1 MKKLMMAFV
10 IILTALN
17 LNAQKADRTKPPKL
31 SPPKSLQLPAVQE
44 FTLTNGLK
52 VYLMEKH
59 QVPLI
64 QLNLILKTGSLNDP
78 DGKEG
83 LADIVFDM
91 LDEGADGMNALQIAD
106 EIDFL
111 GANLNISSSLFTS
124 NLSLNV
130 PVSKIN
136 DALKIFSKILLKPDF
151 PEAELIR
158 LKKERLTNLM
168 QWHDQ
173 PNEIARVAFN
183 KLLFGSHPYGR
194 AEIGTEKSIKKI
206 TREDIVDYY
215 NRYFL
220 PGNSFIVAVG
230 DIDKSGLEK
239 LLSEYFA
246 GWSKKGKVEYKIEM
260 PENVNSGKIFLIDK
274 PGAAQSVIYLG
285 DIAPSRTTQDYYSIN
300 VMNTILGGSFTS
312 RLNNNLREEHGYTY
326 GAGSRFVLRPVAG
339 YFIAYS
345 SVQTDVT
352 DKALQE
358 FFKELNGI
366 RQAISQEEID
376 RAKNYTAL
384 GYPNNFQTVAGIA
397 GEVEEL
403 VYYNLSKD
411 YFNQYIDK
419 ILSVKD
425 EEVKSAAEKYIKP
438 DKMIVV
444 VVGDKSRIAE
454 GIKKLNLGKVVEMT
468 VENIL
473 GKVPE
478 M

>member
-1 MKKLMMAFV
+1 MKNLTSIFV
-10 IILTALN
+10 MILIALN
-17 LNAQKADRTKPPKL
+17 LNAQKADRSKPPQL
-31 SPPKSLQLPAVQE
+31 PPPKGLQLPAVQE
-44 FTLTNGLK
+44 FTLQNGLK

-64 QLNLILKTGSLNDP
+64 QLNLILRTGSLNDP

-83 LADIVFDM
+83 LSDIVFDM

-124 NLSLNV
+124 NLNLNV

-136 DALKIFSKILLKPDF
+136 DALEIFSKILLKPDF
-151 PEAELIR
+151 PEAELSR
-158 LKKERLTNLM
+158 LKKERLTTLM

-183 KLLFGSHPYGR
+183 KLLFGNHPYGR
-194 AEIGTEKSIKKI
+194 NEVGTEKSIKNI
-206 TREDIVDYY
+206 TRDDIIDYY
-215 NRYFL
+215 KKYFT
-220 PGNSFIVAVG
+220 PDNSFIVTVG
-230 DIDKSGLEK
+230 DIDRSGLEK
-239 LLSEYFA
+239 LLNEYFSS
-246 GWSKKGKVEYKIEM
+246 WNKKGDFKQKIEM
-260 PENVNSGKIFLIDK
+260 PLNGNPGKIFLIDK
-274 PGAAQSVIYLG
+274 PGAAQSVIYIG
-285 DIAPSRTTQDYYSIN
+285 DVAPSRTTQDYYSIN

-352 DKALQE
+352 DKALRE

-366 RQAISQEEID
+366 RQPISQEEVD

-397 GEVEEL
+397 GELEEL
-403 VYYNLSKD
+403 VYYNLPKD
-411 YFNQYIDK
+411 YFNQYIDR

-425 EEVKSAAEKYIKP
+425 KEVKSAAEKYIRP

-454 GIKKLNLGKVVEMT
+454 GIKKLNLGEVIEMT
-468 VENIL
+468 VEDVL

-478 M
+478 L